1 MAKIIG
7 ISGST
12 VKSGVLEK
20 AMEHVLKA
28 TGHEWET
35 VRLQTIDMKQCTG
48 CVGCASTNQC
58 VIKDDING
66 LLDKILEADAI
77 VMGGV
82 TRFGTLNALTRM
94 FFERMFPLFHRKILT
109 EGKLVASVVVGL
121 FNQEDTK
128 VAMSDFYQTYKM
140 EEIGALILDGNAS
153 CYKCGFGETCG
164 QSAFRAKFGDDA
176 KITKDVFYGFDKD
189 KEAVERA
196 TLFGEKIAQAL

>member
-28 TGHEWET
+28 TGHEWEM

-48 CVGCASTNQC
+48 CVGCASTNRC

-94 FFERMFPLFHRKILT
+94 FFERMFPLFHRKMLT
-109 EGKLVASVVVGL
+109 EGKLVASVVGGL

-128 VAMSDFYQTYKM
+128 MDMSGFYQTYKM

-176 KITKDVFYGFDKD
+176 KITDDVFYCFDKD

-196 TLFGEKIAQAL
+196 TVLGEKIAQAL